1 MVQNLGHGLV
11 GREVCRCRVH
21 SLILLKAELIPVL
34 RVLILLSGL
43 SGEFAWFGRRRSRAN
58 RPCRPS
64 QVNLLY
70 YPVGGGIEVGLTY
83 FE

>member
-11 GREVCRCRVH
+11 GRKVCRC
-21 SLILLKAELIPVL
+21 

-83 FE
+83 YE